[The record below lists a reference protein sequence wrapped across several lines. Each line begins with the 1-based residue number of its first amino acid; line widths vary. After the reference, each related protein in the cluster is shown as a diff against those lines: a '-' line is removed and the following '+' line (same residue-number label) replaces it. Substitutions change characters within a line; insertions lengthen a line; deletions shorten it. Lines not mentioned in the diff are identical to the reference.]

1 MKSKK
6 SKKRIAL
13 NFAAVLVLLFLSL
26 SATERI
32 IRTPLIISALSKW
45 SLLILPFLQR
55 SGTNACNCIKPT
67 NQ

>member
-6 SKKRIAL
+6 SKKQIAL
-13 NFAAVLVLLFLSL
+13 NVAAMLALLFLSL

-32 IRTPLIISALSKW
+32 ISTPLIVSALSKW

-55 SGTNACNCIKPT
+55 SGTGACNCNKPT